1 MRLVKV
7 SEARYMA
14 RKTKVV
20 LAFAGAAG
28 MVLASASPA
37 EAGRIAD
44 RKNNQQQRI
53 AQGVASGQLTA
64 RETARL
70 EGREAAL
77 NRSVARMR
85 SNNGG
90 TLTPGERFR
99 VEQRQDRIS
108 RGIYLQKHDG
118 QTP

>member
-1 MRLVKV
+1 MTG
-7 SEARYMA
+7 
-14 RKTKVV
+14 KTKLV
-20 LAFAGAAG
+20 LAIAGAAG

-37 EAGRIAD
+37 EAGRISD
-44 RKNNQQQRI
+44 RKSNQQQRI
-53 AQGVASGQLTA
+53 SQGVASGQLTA